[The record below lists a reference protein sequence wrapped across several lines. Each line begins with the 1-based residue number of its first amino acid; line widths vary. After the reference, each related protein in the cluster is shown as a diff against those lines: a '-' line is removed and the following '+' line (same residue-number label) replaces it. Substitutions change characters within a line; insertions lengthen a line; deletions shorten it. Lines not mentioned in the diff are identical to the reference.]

1 LELVARVHR
10 LMVGDEAF
18 AMGFAD
24 ITKSARR
31 ASAWAVGLTWYLN
44 RNVKYVLNYE
54 QTSFKGGAV
63 LGDRPPEKAILARA
77 QVYF

>member
-1 LELVARVHR
+1 MRP
-10 LMVGDEAF
+10 
-18 AMGFAD
+18 GFAD

-54 QTSFKGGAV
+54 QTSFRGGAA
-63 LGDRPPEKAILARA
+63 LGDGHR
-77 QVYF
+77 